1 VAPVRSSRRS
11 LGGLG
16 ALFFLGTLGGIA
28 FYVQRQSVPEDRDLV
43 RKAATVLPEVA
54 EDEPPPSLP
63 WKDRLDLDAA
73 LLVPLPAGGIG
84 SDARQRAPDPLTPV
98 PASAPPGASAGTAT
112 AQEVDPNNARY
123 VQELSDGHRILLTLD
138 PVLQDSALTIFRNRE
153 VPYAGA
159 VMIDLR
165 DNAVL
170 VLAGHSS
177 MDTSVEPLEIV
188 ASAWAPAASTFKLVT
203 TASLLDAGS
212 ATPST
217 RACFSG
223 GLHGIENEEL
233 SDVPG
238 RDTQCETLAS
248 AVAHSYNLVIGK
260 LALQHLDQQR
270 LADTARKL
278 LFESDIPFEFNI
290 ERSPAHIP
298 NDPIE
303 RAKVAAG
310 FWNVDLSPMHGAVMA
325 SIFGRG
331 GMYQPPHII
340 AQVVGP
346 DGTDL
351 TPARPAP
358 ERRLGHEIVA
368 ALDEMMRATT
378 TVGTARKSFIDK
390 QGNPYIQGVVVA
402 GKTGSLTGKKAPYLN
417 YNWFIGYAPAERP
430 EVAFAVLLAN
440 VPAWRIKAHYA
451 ARRLVQIYL
460 ERRDAITRQRDA
472 RLVEGGIELPE
483 RDASGTIVVAA
494 QKPGPSEAE
503 GRKPKPDANVAK
515 AQSAH
520 DHGPPGLVG
529 DHGPPGL
536 VGDPPLPP
544 PPGAV
549 PKPPRAVA
557 APGPDDAE
565 RPSASGSAAPESPS

>member
-1 VAPVRSSRRS
+1 MGQNPNMSAPVRSSRRS

-28 FYVQRQSVPEDRDLV
+28 FYVQRQSVPEERDLV
-43 RKAATVLPEVA
+43 RKAATVLPEVE
-54 EDEPPPSLP
+54 EDEPAPTLP
-63 WKDRLDLDAA
+63 WEDRLDLDAA
-73 LLVPLPAGGIG
+73 QLVALPGAG
-84 SDARQRAPDPLTPV
+84 TPV
-98 PASAPPGASAGTAT
+98 PPSGQDGTAT
-112 AQEVDPNNARY
+112 PAATAATSTQQVALEHARY

-159 VMIDLR
+159 VMLDLR
-165 DNAVL
+165 DNSVL
-170 VLAGHSS
+170 LLAGHSS
-177 MDTSVEPLEIV
+177 MDASVEPLEIV
-188 ASAWAPAASTFKLVT
+188 STSWAPAASVFKLVS
-203 TASLLDAGS
+203 TAALLESGA

-223 GLHGIENEEL
+223 GLHGIENDEL
-233 SDVPG
+233 TDNPG

-260 LALQHLDQQR
+260 LALKHLDQQS
-270 LADTARKL
+270 LSDMARKL
-278 LFESDIPFEFNI
+278 LFENDIAFEFNV

-325 SIFGRG
+325 SIFGRD
-331 GMYQPPHII
+331 GMYQAPHII

-346 DGTDL
+346 DGADL
-351 TPARPAP
+351 TPARPTP
-358 ERRLGHEIVA
+358 ERRLGHDVVA

-417 YNWFIGYAPAERP
+417 YNWFIGYAPADRP
-430 EVAFAVLLAN
+430 EIAFAVLLAN
-440 VPAWRIKAHYA
+440 LPAWRIKAHYA

-460 ERRDAITRQRDA
+460 ERRDAITRQREA
-472 RLVEGGIELPE
+472 RLVPGGLSLPE
-483 RDASGTIVVAA
+483 RDASGAIVVAA
-494 QKPGPSEAE
+494 GKPAE
-503 GRKPKPDANVAK
+503 PGKSAEPTPPKPKPAAGAVAE
-515 AQSAH
+515 AT
-520 DHGPPGLVG
+520 D
-529 DHGPPGL
+529 
-536 VGDPPLPP
+536 DPPLPP

-549 PKPPRAVA
+549 PKPPRASAPDGDAQTGRPPASSSEA
-557 APGPDDAE
+557 AK
-565 RPSASGSAAPESPS
+565 SPS